1 VVEAT
6 RDADAL
12 FGQEKATLIA
22 QHDRLA
28 GRAVSFR
35 SRGRREQCAISS
47 VAVAMTLPAEM
58 YRLNAAECER
68 ECARA
73 TTLVL
78 KRKYRDLAQ
87 QWREMAEQADRAV
100 VKRTQRPERKNASP

>member
-1 VVEAT
+1 MGIAPLAAT
-6 RDADAL
+6 RVQRSPLAN
-12 FGQEKATLIA
+12 
-22 QHDRLA
+22 DRELT
-28 GRAVSFR
+28 GRGASARWKGLPLEQRANFDVR
-35 SRGRREQCAISS
+35 VTMMSR
-47 VAVAMTLPAEM
+47 AEI
-58 YRLNAAECER
+58 YERNAAECER

-87 QWREMAEQADRAV
+87 QWRDMAEQADRAV

>member
-1 VVEAT
+1 VPPFAESSS
-6 RDADAL
+6 
-12 FGQEKATLIA
+12 
-22 QHDRLA
+22 
-28 GRAVSFR
+28 GRQ
-35 SRGRREQCAISS
+35 EQCAIST